1 MPGDHAFLS
10 PSSAVRWYFCPPSA
24 RLCEQFPDQ
33 GSIFMAEG
41 TEAHSL
47 CEYLLKSSLGIPC
60 VDPRPSLQFY
70 CPDMEEAAQGYVQY
84 ILEKVEK
91 YKTKM
96 SEGSAELGEGLA
108 EPGDGSVEPVS
119 YSAVSCAPVVFV
131 EQRLDLREYI
141 PQSMGTAD
149 CVIVAGDTVE
159 IIDFKYG
166 MHRVAATS
174 VQLRIYALGAC
185 EVFSS
190 LYEFSRVRMAIYQ
203 PRLSSVDE
211 AEMTVAELYD
221 WAASELAP
229 RARQAF
235 DGVGEFACG
244 DWCRICK
251 ARRNCRALAEYMLEI
266 AKCEFV
272 PPALLSDEEIAEVL
286 SRVDSLIAWASDVR
300 DYALSCALK
309 GHAYPGFKV
318 VAGRSVRRFTD
329 DAEVAARLERVGRNP
344 WEKKLMGVTAL
355 EKQLGKKEFASLLS
369 DLVSRSPG
377 KPVLV
382 PAKDKRP
389 ELKTAEQ
396 EFAASAVCE
405 NKESEDSLY
414 E

>member
-1 MPGDHAFLS
+1 MPGNHAFLS

-84 ILEKVEK
+84 ILEKVER
-91 YKTKM
+91 YK
-96 SEGSAELGEGLA
+96 AEL
-108 EPGDGSVEPVS
+108 SV
-119 YSAVSCAPVVFV
+119 APAVFV

-166 MHRVAATS
+166 MHRVPATS

-251 ARRNCRALAEYMLEI
+251 ARHNCRALAEHILAI
-266 AKCEFV
+266 AKT
-272 PPALLSDEEIAEVL
+272 LRNLSAPF
-286 SRVDSLIAWASDVR
+286 S
-300 DYALSCALK
+300 SCA
-309 GHAYPGFKV
+309 V
-318 VAGRSVRRFTD
+318 CC
-329 DAEVAARLERVGRNP
+329 ARICG
-344 WEKKLMGVTAL
+344 
-355 EKQLGKKEFASLLS
+355 
-369 DLVSRSPG
+369 
-377 KPVLV
+377 
-382 PAKDKRP
+382 
-389 ELKTAEQ
+389 
-396 EFAASAVCE
+396 
-405 NKESEDSLY
+405 
-414 E
+414 

>member
-1 MPGDHAFLS
+1 MPGNHAFLS

-84 ILEKVEK
+84 ILEKVER
-91 YKTKM
+91 YKAEM
-96 SEGSAELGEGLA
+96 SEASAETKDVSAESGEIL
-108 EPGDGSVEPVS
+108 SEPVS
-119 YSAVSCAPVVFV
+119 GSAAPAVFV

-166 MHRVAATS
+166 MHRVPATS

-211 AEMTVAELYD
+211 AEMTVAELYE

-244 DWCRICK
+244 DWCRICR
-251 ARRNCRALAEYMLEI
+251 ARHNCRALAEHMLEI
-266 AKCEFV
+266 AKSEFA
-272 PPALLSDEEIAEVL
+272 PPALLSDAEIAEVL
-286 SRVDSLIAWASDVR
+286 SRADSLAAWASDVR

-309 GHAYPGFKV
+309 GHTYPGFKV
-318 VAGRSVRRFTD
+318 VAGRSVRRFSD

-382 PAKDKRP
+382 PVADERP

-396 EFAASAVCE
+396 EFAGSAVCE
-405 NKESEDSLY
+405 NKESEDFLY